1 MTVTVPLPH
10 GSYCVHIQPG
20 LLRQTGALL
29 SALPCRRWAVAADDT
44 VAALRSEERR

>member
-1 MTVTVPLPH
+1 MTVTVPLPA

-44 VAALRSEERR
+44 VA